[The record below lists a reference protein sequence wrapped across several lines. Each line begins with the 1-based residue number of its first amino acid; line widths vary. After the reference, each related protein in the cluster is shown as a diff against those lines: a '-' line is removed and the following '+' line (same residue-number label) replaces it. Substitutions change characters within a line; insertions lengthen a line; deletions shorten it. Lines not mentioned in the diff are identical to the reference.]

1 MGITCTHQTTPGTVA
16 YRRVQRHAIL
26 SDPAYKDGNYA
37 PGTVLNG
44 MKIARELGM
53 TCYRS
58 REALDESFDWNP
70 TGAASFNA
78 ATFDI
83 ENYMTY
89 EVRY

>member
-1 MGITCTHQTTPGTVA
+1 VGITCTHQTTPGTVA

-37 PGTVLNG
+37 PGAVLNG

-70 TGAASFNA
+70 TGSASFSA

-89 EVRY
+89 EVR